1 MKDAKYVI
9 LILVILFGII
19 IFQEYKISQLDN
31 KTTVNVDSLQN
42 ELFIKQTEVGRYEMA
57 LEMLKEE
64 DSIAASKFENILYTK
79 TE

>member
-9 LILVILFGII
+9 LILVILFGTI